1 MSEISAPRAVR
12 LPTLYAN
19 ADFWRLWYAGLVVF
33 VVRWLETLAV
43 AVFAYSATGS
53 PFIVTMIT
61 MLRLLPM
68 GVFGAFLGVLADR
81 IERRISQIAVTVL
94 MGSTSGV
101 MALLAY
107 SGHLAIWHL
116 AVASFI
122 NGLGWATDNPVRRV
136 MIGEVV
142 GNQKMGV
149 AMSIDVGTNNAS
161 RMFGPTLGG
170 VLLATVGI
178 HGAFMLSVLLYL
190 TSLVGIL
197 GLNYRNTKTS
207 NDGTSVLARLRE
219 GLVLVGS
226 DRRLIGAFLITII
239 YNIFGWPFISL
250 VPVIAHDRLHLNPVW
265 TGILASGD
273 GVGAFLGAAVIACF
287 AKPQAYA
294 RIYIGGV
301 ISYLVMLMVFALVT
315 EPFSSGAALVM
326 TGIGGSGF
334 SIMQATLVYLAA
346 PPEMRSRVLG
356 VLSVCIGTGII
367 GFLHLGLLAD
377 AIGASRAT
385 MTIGIE
391 GLIVMAL
398 TWRWWRATLQFRA
411 AHAAT
416 D

>member
-1 MSEISAPRAVR
+1 MSEISAPGAVG

-19 ADFWRLWYAGLVVF
+19 TDFWRLWYAGLVVF

-43 AVFAYSATGS
+43 AVFAYGATGS

-68 GVFGAFLGVLADR
+68 GIFGAFLGVLADR

-94 MGSTSGV
+94 MGSTSGM

-122 NGLGWATDNPVRRV
+122 NGFGWATDNPVRRV

-170 VLLATVGI
+170 LLLATVGI
-178 HGAFMLSVLLYL
+178 HGAFILSVLLYA

-197 GLNYRNTKTS
+197 GLNYRNTKTL
-207 NDGTSVLARLRE
+207 NEGTSVLARLRE
-219 GLVLVGS
+219 GLAFVRG
-226 DRRLIGAFLITII
+226 DRRLIGTFLVTII
-239 YNIFGWPFISL
+239 YNMFGWPFISL
-250 VPVIAHDRLHLNPVW
+250 VPVIAHDRLHLNPLW

-273 GVGAFLGAAVIACF
+273 GVGAFIGAAVIACV

-301 ISYLVMLMVFALVT
+301 ISYLVMLTVFALAT
-315 EPFSSGAALVM
+315 EPISSGAALVL

-356 VLSVCIGTGII
+356 VLSVCIGTGPI
-367 GFLHLGLLAD
+367 GFLYLGLLAD

-385 MTIGIE
+385 MTIGIA

-398 TWRWWRATLQFRA
+398 TWRWWRATLQFPAVRSA
-411 AHAAT
+411 S

>member
-1 MSEISAPRAVR
+1 MSEISAPGAVE

-19 ADFWRLWYAGLVVF
+19 TDFWRLWYAGLVVF

-43 AVFAYSATGS
+43 AVFVYGATGS

-81 IERRISQIAVTVL
+81 IERRISQIAVTVV
-94 MGSTSGV
+94 MASTSGV

-107 SGHLAIWHL
+107 SGHLAIWQL
-116 AVASFI
+116 AMASFI
-122 NGLGWATDNPVRRV
+122 NGVGWATDNPVRRV

-161 RMFGPTLGG
+161 RMLGPTLGG
-170 VLLATVGI
+170 LLLATVGI
-178 HGAFMLSVLLYL
+178 QGAFMLSVLLYA

-197 GLNYRNTKTS
+197 GLNYRNTKTLNES
-207 NDGTSVLARLRE
+207 TSVLARLRE
-219 GLVLVGS
+219 GLAFVRG
-226 DRRLIGAFLITII
+226 DRRLIGTFLVTII
-239 YNIFGWPFISL
+239 YNMFGWPFISL
-250 VPVIAHDRLHLNPVW
+250 VPVIAHDRLHLNSLW
-265 TGILASGD
+265 TGVLASGD
-273 GVGAFLGAAVIACF
+273 GVGAFIGAAVIACV

-301 ISYLVMLMVFALVT
+301 ISYLVMLTVFALVT
-315 EPFSSGAALVM
+315 EPISSGAALVL

-346 PPEMRSRVLG
+346 PPDMRSRVLG
-356 VLSVCIGTGII
+356 VLSVCIGTGPI
-367 GFLHLGLLAD
+367 GFLYLGLLAD

-385 MTIGIE
+385 MTIGIA

-398 TWRWWRATLQFRA
+398 TWRWWRATLQFPAVRSIS
-411 AHAAT
+411 